1 MSHTKRASR
10 SCWTIDGMHREKRS
24 CSRAST
30 SAVWLPWPRLN
41 RVLTTC
47 VSAVPLRNDHTV
59 GRTAGPVGRDQ
70 IVGRD
75 AILGGGNVAFS
86 TQERGNVSFPSLNG
100 GGNVSFPSLN
110 GGGNVASPA
119 QDVAFHQDDEG
130 PG

>member
-1 MSHTKRASR
+1 M
-10 SCWTIDGMHREKRS
+10 
-24 CSRAST
+24 
-30 SAVWLPWPRLN
+30 
-41 RVLTTC
+41 LTTC

-75 AILGGGNVAFS
+75 AILSGGNVAFP
-86 TQERGNVSFPSLNG
+86 TPERGNVSLPSLNG

-110 GGGNVASPA
+110 GGGNVAFPSKEP
-119 QDVAFHQDDEG
+119 VRCCKDDEG